1 MAQQNVEDFVND
13 KMQVKIP
20 WDDLVG
26 ASNLQRLLHAIVQ
39 RLDRHDRTLAD
50 AVAKAET
57 GRTPR
62 DEVTV
67 IPTKDLKKLQERL
80 DTLENTTLQSRVE
93 ALKEAPPLVKMANK
107 GKGNLKLSEHVIPL
121 AQLKGR
127 VEATEVGVQANAQSL
142 DETNERLRETA
153 QALHE
158 ELEAALAN
166 MVTKDEFKELEEKHY
181 ALEEKHEAL
190 ARKVEQM
197 FKDLVERLERM
208 IKELEAK
215 VDALGDRIDKNSE
228 RIDEAMVK
236 IDEVAASIDQLVQD
250 RIVPIEEEMP
260 LKANKAEVEAAI
272 QEIKDE
278 LAKINLDEIAAM
290 AGRLDLLD
298 DRCDHMED
306 EARDLKEFVMKFQQ
320 EMEDMQL
327 EKQIEGLRR
336 ELEEAK
342 TGVFQKAT
350 ERMDAIQRD
359 AEELR
364 EGMTRTQ
371 GQVQVN
377 RESLQD
383 IEDIIRSAGFDIG
396 GAASQGGSTKALVAQ
411 LQSDVQ
417 KLNEKYSAAMEREAA
432 GKGKAE
438 ETEQALT
445 ELRFKMG
452 ELANAKAD
460 REAVELALNVK
471 ADKEAVARDVEAN
484 QRAVDEALTTMNAG
498 TQGIQQLLEQQEG
511 AVTDLHEQLANKTDR
526 TDLERLQELVNK
538 ALASGEVTTEQA
550 EAMYGKYGVSPED
563 AALMVR
569 PMQRAMCLS
578 CERPLTVQ
586 SGKSAP
592 ALPLLPSAS
601 GRSAPY
607 IPNGTTGRRPQTA
620 AASIPNG
627 RSSGDSLVELR
638 ELPSERRR
646 LSSTGRRPQPPRRP
660 SAERPVELVGEDGR
674 VYHGRLSKTLPPPKG
689 HS

>member
-228 RIDEAMVK
+228 RIDECV
-236 IDEVAASIDQLVQD
+236 LG
-250 RIVPIEEEMP
+250 
-260 LKANKAEVEAAI
+260 N
-272 QEIKDE
+272 
-278 LAKINLDEIAAM
+278 
-290 AGRLDLLD
+290 
-298 DRCDHMED
+298 
-306 EARDLKEFVMKFQQ
+306 
-320 EMEDMQL
+320 
-327 EKQIEGLRR
+327 
-336 ELEEAK
+336 
-342 TGVFQKAT
+342 
-350 ERMDAIQRD
+350 DAIVLLIRNKLLC
-359 AEELR
+359 AGLCA
-364 EGMTRTQ
+364 
-371 GQVQVN
+371 
-377 RESLQD
+377 SL
-383 IEDIIRSAGFDIG
+383 
-396 GAASQGGSTKALVAQ
+396 ASQST
-411 LQSDVQ
+411 
-417 KLNEKYSAAMEREAA
+417 E
-432 GKGKAE
+432 
-438 ETEQALT
+438 
-445 ELRFKMG
+445 
-452 ELANAKAD
+452 
-460 REAVELALNVK
+460 
-471 ADKEAVARDVEAN
+471 
-484 QRAVDEALTTMNAG
+484 
-498 TQGIQQLLEQQEG
+498 
-511 AVTDLHEQLANKTDR
+511 
-526 TDLERLQELVNK
+526 
-538 ALASGEVTTEQA
+538 
-550 EAMYGKYGVSPED
+550 
-563 AALMVR
+563 
-569 PMQRAMCLS
+569 
-578 CERPLTVQ
+578 
-586 SGKSAP
+586 
-592 ALPLLPSAS
+592 
-601 GRSAPY
+601 
-607 IPNGTTGRRPQTA
+607 
-620 AASIPNG
+620 
-627 RSSGDSLVELR
+627 
-638 ELPSERRR
+638 
-646 LSSTGRRPQPPRRP
+646 
-660 SAERPVELVGEDGR
+660 
-674 VYHGRLSKTLPPPKG
+674 
-689 HS
+689 